1 MDESIKSVLAEYD
14 RRGAQEWKL
23 RNHMSEDEWMSHRDE
38 FLISIG
44 RHTGR
49 LLNIL
54 IKGAKARKILE
65 IGTSY
70 GHSTV
75 WLAEAAAATDGR
87 VVTIDCAANKQEYA
101 RAMIQKAGLAAQ
113 VDFRLGDA
121 RDVIRSL
128 EGPFDFVLVDLWKDL
143 YIRCFDLV
151 YPKLSPGAL
160 VAADN
165 MINPESARPEALAYR
180 QHVRAKPHIDSV
192 LLTVGSGI
200 ELSRYGDLLSR

>member
-1 MDESIKSVLAEYD
+1 MDEPVRAVLAEYD
-14 RRGAQEWKL
+14 RRGAEEWKL
-23 RNHMSEDEWMSHRDE
+23 RDHMSEQEWMTHRDE

-44 RHTGR
+44 RHTGQ

-54 IKGAKARKILE
+54 IKGTRAQSILE

-75 WLAEAAAATDGR
+75 WLAEAARATGGR
-87 VVTIDCAANKQEYA
+87 MVTIDCAAHKQEYA
-101 RAMIQKAGLAAQ
+101 RAMLLKAGLAGQ
-113 VDFRLGDA
+113 VGFRLGDA
-121 RDVIRSL
+121 REVLGAL

-143 YIRCFDLV
+143 YIPCFDLF
-151 YPKLSPGAL
+151 YPKLRPGAL

-165 MINPESARPEALAYR
+165 MINPESARPDALAYR
-180 QHVRAKPHIDSV
+180 KHVRAKPHIDSV

-200 ELSRYGDLLSR
+200 ELSRYRDPLSD